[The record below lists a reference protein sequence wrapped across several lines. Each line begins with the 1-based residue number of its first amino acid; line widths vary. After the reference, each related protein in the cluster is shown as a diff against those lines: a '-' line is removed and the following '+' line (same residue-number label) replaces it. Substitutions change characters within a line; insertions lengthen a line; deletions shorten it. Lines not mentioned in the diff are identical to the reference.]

1 MSFSVRLEL
10 MLTEK
15 LHIEATTNFSKCF
28 EADTYNLKWKHGSTD
43 DPPDISDLPSV
54 DHALYLF
61 HTVKFHLGHHY
72 RSFNDREFI
81 DHVHQFYYG
90 NALEKATESRL
101 WFVQFLLVLAFVSSF
116 STDSQED
123 STLGLQV
130 KLSHLLSVIVTTI
143 YKAGKTQLGVF
154 LETIRSTLRTMA
166 GHAQEIEDIVSTKF
180 RNSVKTMPR
189 VTRHIT
195 LLYHQ
200 CVIVATRPLLLSV
213 LKERLE
219 NMDLAEEDWQSFL
232 ALTTNLIST
241 GINSAVK
248 TLQILSDNDSIL
260 ETFLPFDLEFTYGAA
275 LHLIMAN
282 AIFPGTAGNESY
294 EQQALDILDEMIGR
308 GNRVA
313 AMRKA
318 ELVRLQELC
327 QELAVQS
334 ERRGLQALT
343 LASLSGPE
351 MGYGSNPSHEVEQPA
366 VSASEPV
373 HFAMSMAEHATE
385 SFPSDCAQT
394 AGHAEL
400 FDNLGIS
407 SCEFLSIADQLGDHD
422 ILSYGLMDTL
432 PN

>member
-1 MSFSVRLEL
+1 MRDRSHETSPSVCSQRALGEHGPRRRRLAELSGSHDKPDLHRHQLRGENPADSVRQRQ
-10 MLTEK
+10 
-15 LHIEATTNFSKCF
+15 H
-28 EADTYNLKWKHGSTD
+28 
-43 DPPDISDLPSV
+43 
-54 DHALYLF
+54 
-61 HTVKFHLGHHY
+61 
-72 RSFNDREFI
+72 
-81 DHVHQFYYG
+81 
-90 NALEKATESRL
+90 SR
-101 WFVQFLLVLAFVSSF
+101 
-116 STDSQED
+116 
-123 STLGLQV
+123 
-130 KLSHLLSVIVTTI
+130 
-143 YKAGKTQLGVF
+143 
-154 LETIRSTLRTMA
+154 
-166 GHAQEIEDIVSTKF
+166 
-180 RNSVKTMPR
+180 
-189 VTRHIT
+189 
-195 LLYHQ
+195 
-200 CVIVATRPLLLSV
+200 SV
-213 LKERLE
+213 L
-219 NMDLAEEDWQSFL
+219 DAT
-232 ALTTNLIST
+232 LTQTQNKSDF
-241 GINSAVK
+241 AV
-248 TLQILSDNDSIL
+248 

-366 VSASEPV
+366 VSASDPV
-373 HFAMSMAEHATE
+373 QFAMSISEHATD
-385 SFPSDCAQT
+385 SSPSDCAQT

>member
-15 LHIEATTNFSKCF
+15 LHIQVADSFSKCF
-28 EADTYNLKWKHGSTD
+28 EANTYSLKWKHCSTD

-101 WFVQFLLVLAFVSSF
+101 WFVQFLLVLAFGTAFLSKSSDPQEPPGAKYFVRAMSLMPDHTSIWKESCPAIEALALAGLYLYSIDQREVAHVYVSLINDRLSTNFRWLMLLGAQLGQALRIAQFEGIHTMLPEEELGLETVTRCRNLWWTLYIMDRHFSTSLGLPTTTADCEITVPVSSL
-116 STDSQED
+116 STDSQDD
-123 STLGLQV
+123 STLSLQV
-130 KLSHLLSVIVTTI
+130 KLSHLLSVIVTSKSKACTAVPWISQSLPALAI

-200 CVIVATRPLLLSV
+200 VSKVDGLCSHTFCHRAHATFLSV
-213 LKERLE
+213 
-219 NMDLAEEDWQSFL
+219 
-232 ALTTNLIST
+232 
-241 GINSAVK
+241 
-248 TLQILSDNDSIL
+248 
-260 ETFLPFDLEFTYGAA
+260 
-275 LHLIMAN
+275 
-282 AIFPGTAGNESY
+282 
-294 EQQALDILDEMIGR
+294 
-308 GNRVA
+308 
-313 AMRKA
+313 
-318 ELVRLQELC
+318 
-327 QELAVQS
+327 
-334 ERRGLQALT
+334 
-343 LASLSGPE
+343 
-351 MGYGSNPSHEVEQPA
+351 
-366 VSASEPV
+366 
-373 HFAMSMAEHATE
+373 
-385 SFPSDCAQT
+385 
-394 AGHAEL
+394 
-400 FDNLGIS
+400 
-407 SCEFLSIADQLGDHD
+407 
-422 ILSYGLMDTL
+422 
-432 PN
+432 